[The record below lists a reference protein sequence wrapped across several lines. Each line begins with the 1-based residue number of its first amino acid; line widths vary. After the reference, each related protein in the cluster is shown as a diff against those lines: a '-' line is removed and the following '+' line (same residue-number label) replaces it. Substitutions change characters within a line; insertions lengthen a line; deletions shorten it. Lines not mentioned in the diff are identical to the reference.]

1 MESKQILLLEINSS
15 MKLKLVTENDALFLH
30 DLLKARDSL
39 VNISHKKVPSYS
51 EHVNFILS
59 NPYTIWY
66 IIEYEGKKIGSVY
79 LSKHDEI
86 GISLVDNSLYD
97 KIGKSIIKLLIK
109 NNPRKHYLAKVSPRN
124 KKLQNFFV
132 NNGFTGLEY
141 TYEIFI
147 ENES

>member
-1 MESKQILLLEINSS
+1 MENNSNI
-15 MKLKLVTENDALFLH
+15 KLKPVTKNDALFLYE
-30 DLLKARDSL
+30 LLKTKDPIA
-39 VNISHKKVPSYS
+39 NISHKKMPSYD

-59 NPYTIWY
+59 NPYAIWY

-132 NNGFTGLEY
+132 NNGFTELEY
-141 TYEIFI
+141 TYELI
-147 ENES
+147 SDS

>member
-1 MESKQILLLEINSS
+1 
-15 MKLKLVTENDALFLH
+15 MKLKLVTENDALFLY

-79 LSKHDEI
+79 LSKQDEI
-86 GISLVDNSLYD
+86 GISLVDNLLYN
-97 KIGKSIIKLLIK
+97 KIGNSVIKLLIK
-109 NNPRKHYLAKVSPRN
+109 NNPSKRYLANVSPQN
-124 KKLQNFFV
+124 KKLQDFFV

-141 TYEIFI
+141 TYEMII
-147 ENES
+147 EDES

>member
-1 MESKQILLLEINSS
+1 LEINSNI
-15 MKLKLVTENDALFLH
+15 KLKPVTKNDALFLY
-30 DLLKARDSL
+30 DLLKTKDPIA
-39 VNISHKKVPSYS
+39 NISHKKMPSYD

-59 NPYTIWY
+59 NPYAIWY

-86 GISLVDNSLYD
+86 GISLIDNSLYD

-132 NNGFTGLEY
+132 NNDFTGLEY

>member
-1 MESKQILLLEINSS
+1 MEINSNI
-15 MKLKLVTENDALFLH
+15 KLKPVTKNDALFLY
-30 DLLKARDSL
+30 DLLKTRDPL
-39 VNISHKKVPSYS
+39 ANISHKKMPSYD

-59 NPYTIWY
+59 NPYAIWY

-141 TYEIFI
+141 NYEILV

>member
-1 MESKQILLLEINSS
+1 MEANSS
-15 MKLKLVTENDALFLH
+15 IKLKPVTKNDALFLY
-30 DLLKARDSL
+30 DLLKARNPMA
-39 VNISHKKVPSYS
+39 NISHKKMPSYD

-66 IIEYEGKKIGSVY
+66 TIEYEGEKTGSIY
-79 LSKHDEI
+79 LSKQDEI

-109 NNPRKHYLAKVSPRN
+109 NNPRKRYLAKVSPQN

-132 NNGFTGLEY
+132 KNGFTGLEH
-141 TYEIFI
+141 TYQITV

>member
-1 MESKQILLLEINSS
+1 MLEINSS
-15 MKLKLVTENDALFLH
+15 IKLKPVTKNDALFLY
-30 DLLKARDSL
+30 DLLKTRDP
-39 VNISHKKVPSYS
+39 VANISHKKMPSYD
-51 EHVNFILS
+51 EHTNFILS

-79 LSKHDEI
+79 LSKQDEI
-86 GISLVDNSLYD
+86 GISLVDNSLYN

-109 NNPRKHYLAKVSPRN
+109 NNPRKRYLAKVSPQN

-132 NNGFTGLEY
+132 NNGFRGLEY
-141 TYEIFI
+141 TYEMIT

>member
-1 MESKQILLLEINSS
+1 
-15 MKLKLVTENDALFLH
+15 MKLKLVTENDALFLYE
-30 DLLKARDSL
+30 LLKTRDSL
-39 VNISHKKVPSYS
+39 ANISHKKMPSYD

-59 NPYTIWY
+59 NPYAIWY
-66 IIEYEGKKIGSVY
+66 IIEYEGKKIGFVY

-141 TYEIFI
+141 TYEIFV

>member
-1 MESKQILLLEINSS
+1 MENNSNI
-15 MKLKLVTENDALFLH
+15 KLKPVTKNDALFLYE
-30 DLLKARDSL
+30 LLKTKDPIA
-39 VNISHKKVPSYS
+39 NISHKKMPSYD

-59 NPYTIWY
+59 NPYAIWY

-86 GISLVDNSLYD
+86 GISLIDNSLYD

-132 NNGFTGLEY
+132 NNDFTGLEY

>member
-1 MESKQILLLEINSS
+1 MLEVNSS
-15 MKLKLVTENDALFLH
+15 IKLKPVTINDALFLYE
-30 DLLKARDSL
+30 LLKSRDPL
-39 VNISHKKVPSYS
+39 ANISHKKMPSYD

-59 NPYTIWY
+59 NPYAVWY
-66 IIEYEGKKIGSVY
+66 IIEYEGKNIGSIY
-79 LSKHDEI
+79 LSKQDEI

-109 NNPRKHYLAKVSPRN
+109 NNPRKRYLSKVSPQN

-141 TYEIFI
+141 TYEIFV

>member
-1 MESKQILLLEINSS
+1 MEINSNI
-15 MKLKLVTENDALFLH
+15 KLKPVTKNDALFLYE
-30 DLLKARDSL
+30 LLKTKDPIA
-39 VNISHKKVPSYS
+39 NISHKKMPSYD

-59 NPYTIWY
+59 NPYAIWY

-86 GISLVDNSLYD
+86 GISLVDNTLYD
-97 KIGKSIIKLLIK
+97 KIGKSIIKLLSK
-109 NNPRKHYLAKVSPRN
+109 NNPRKRYLAKVSPQN

-141 TYEIFI
+141 TYEII
-147 ENES
+147 VENDS

>member
-1 MESKQILLLEINSS
+1 MEINSNI
-15 MKLKLVTENDALFLH
+15 KLKPVTKNDALFLYE
-30 DLLKARDSL
+30 LLKTKDPIA
-39 VNISHKKVPSYS
+39 NISHKKMPSYD

-59 NPYTIWY
+59 NPYAIWY

-132 NNGFTGLEY
+132 NNDFTGLEY